1 MEKVKKFL
9 TNKWFI
15 LVISVLSAAYTVV
28 LGYFAYATFFYDIV
42 YVDKLKFAIIYAAFS
57 LVSGLF
63 FFYTRR
69 SFITCIVG
77 LVNMV
82 ALFPTLLMDWG
93 NWPLLI
99 PAAMV
104 TLFGFFSCK
113 MNDTVKTVF
122 GTIFLLLYI
131 LGGIAFFL
139 VMNVFRVTT
148 VDTLLT
154 PDGGLVSPSGYF
166 RCYVIDVKNKSSGKV
181 AVYIEPNQ
189 MDKDLGVIKLET
201 TIKRLIKQAIKENK
215 DDALHY
221 DVHWEGDL
229 LMINGEEY
237 FDEKDFLTKTDSG
250 ELTYS
255 FDEGVWTHTFF
266 EFEYPIIELIDKF
279 KTVITEKLSEMEAQ
293 PVAETAVVSEIVAE

>member
-15 LVISVLSAAYTVV
+15 LVISVLCAAYTLV
-28 LGYFAYATFFYDIV
+28 LGYFAYAVFFYEIE
-42 YVDKLKFAIIYAAFS
+42 YTDKVTFAIAYAAFS
-57 LVSGLF
+57 LVSALF

-69 SFITCIVG
+69 SFITCIIG
-77 LVNMV
+77 MVNMV
-82 ALFPTLLMDWG
+82 VFFPTLLLDWG

-104 TLFGFFSCK
+104 TLFGFFCCK
-113 MNDTVKTVF
+113 MNDTIKTVF

-139 VMNVFRVTT
+139 IMNVFRVTT
-148 VDTLLT
+148 VDTLLS
-154 PDGGLVSPSGYF
+154 PEGGIVSPSGYF
-166 RCYVIDVKNKSSGKV
+166 RCYVLDVKNKSSGKI

-189 MDKDLGVIKLET
+189 MDKDMKVITLET
-201 TIKRLIKQAIKENK
+201 TIKRLIKQENKENK
-215 DDALHY
+215 DDALYY
-221 DVHWEGDL
+221 DVHWDGDL

-237 FDEKDFLTKTDSG
+237 FDEKDFLEETADG
-250 ELTYS
+250 VTYDFS
-255 FDEGVWTHTFF
+255 EGVWTHTYF

-279 KTVITEKLSEMEAQ
+279 KQVITDKL
-293 PVAETAVVSEIVAE
+293 AESNAEDSSTITTALSTE

>member
-1 MEKVKKFL
+1 MEKVKKVL

-15 LVISVLSAAYTVV
+15 LVVSVLCAAYTIV
-28 LGYFAYATFFYDIV
+28 LGYFAYAVFFYNIV
-42 YVDKLKFAIIYAAFS
+42 YIDKMTFAIAYAAFS
-57 LVSGLF
+57 IVSGLF

-69 SFITCIVG
+69 SFITCIIG
-77 LVNMV
+77 MVNMV
-82 ALFPTLLMDWG
+82 AFFPTLLLDWG

-104 TLFGFFSCK
+104 TVFGFFSCK
-113 MNDTVKTVF
+113 MNDTIKTVF

-139 VMNVFRVTT
+139 IMNVFRVTT

-166 RCYVIDVKNKSSGKV
+166 RCYVLDVQNKSSGKV
-181 AVYIEPNQ
+181 AIYVEPNQ
-189 MDKDLGVIKLET
+189 MDKDIGEVIRLET

-215 DDALHY
+215 DDALYY
-221 DVHWEGDL
+221 DVHWDGDL

-237 FDEKDFLTKTDSG
+237 FDEKDFLAETDSG
-250 ELTYS
+250 ELTYDFS
-255 FDEGVWTHTFF
+255 EGVWTHTYF
-266 EFEYPIIELIDKF
+266 EFEYPIIELIDRF
-279 KTVITEKLSEMEAQ
+279 KQVITEKFSEA
-293 PVAETAVVSEIVAE
+293 AEEPTVTTAS

>member
-1 MEKVKKFL
+1 MEKVKKVL

-15 LVISVLSAAYTVV
+15 LVVSVLCAAYTLV
-28 LGYFAYATFFYDIV
+28 LGYFAYAVFFYDIV
-42 YVDKLKFAIIYAAFS
+42 YTDKMTFAIAYSAFS
-57 LVSGLF
+57 IISALF
-63 FFYTRR
+63 FFYTRK
-69 SFITCIVG
+69 SFITCIIG
-77 LVNMV
+77 MVNMV
-82 ALFPTLLMDWG
+82 AFFPTLLLDWG

-104 TLFGFFSCK
+104 TVFGFFCCK
-113 MNDTVKTVF
+113 MNDTIKTVF

-139 VMNVFRVTT
+139 IMNVFRVTT

-166 RCYVIDVKNKSSGKV
+166 RCYVLDVQNKSSGKV
-181 AVYIEPNQ
+181 AIYVEPNQ
-189 MDKDLGVIKLET
+189 LDKNIKDVIELRT

-221 DVHWEGDL
+221 DVHWDGDL

-237 FDEKDFLTKTDSG
+237 FDEKDFLAETDAG
-250 ELTYS
+250 VTYDFS
-255 FDEGVWTHTFF
+255 EGVWTHTYF
-266 EFEYPIIELIDKF
+266 EFEYPIIELIDRF
-279 KTVITEKLSEMEAQ
+279 KQVITDKLSE
-293 PVAETAVVSEIVAE
+293 VSAESEETSVTTTAVTE

>member
-1 MEKVKKFL
+1 MEKVKKVL

-15 LVISVLSAAYTVV
+15 LVVSVLCAAYTLV
-28 LGYFAYATFFYDIV
+28 LGYFAYAVFFYDIV
-42 YVDKLKFAIIYAAFS
+42 YMDKTTFAIAYAAFS
-57 LVSGLF
+57 MVSALF

-69 SFITCIVG
+69 SFITCIIG
-77 LVNMV
+77 MVNMV
-82 ALFPTLLMDWG
+82 AFFPTLLMDWG

-104 TLFGFFSCK
+104 TVFGFFCCK
-113 MNDTVKTVF
+113 MNDTIKTVF

-139 VMNVFRVTT
+139 IMNVFRVTT

-166 RCYVIDVKNKSSGKV
+166 RCYVIDVQNKSSGKV
-181 AVYIEPNQ
+181 AVYVEPNQ
-189 MDKDLGVIKLET
+189 LDKNIKDVIELRT

-237 FDEKDFLTKTDSG
+237 FDEKDFLAETDAG
-250 ELTYS
+250 VTYDFS
-255 FDEGVWTHTFF
+255 EGVWTHTYF

-279 KTVITEKLSEMEAQ
+279 KQVITDKLSEVSEEVEET
-293 PVAETAVVSEIVAE
+293 PVTTVAE